1 MIDLRH
7 LRTLTALVETGSLT
21 AASVRLHLTQSAL
34 SHQIKE
40 LEERLGLALINR
52 GARPLKLTYAGQ
64 MLVDLA
70 GQVLPRVDETL
81 AGMNRLARA
90 AAGRLYIAG
99 ECHSC
104 LEWVLPL
111 LASYRGSFPEVE
123 LDVVLS
129 ASLDPLPR
137 LLDGSLDVV
146 LTPDR
151 RELPGLTWR
160 RLFDY
165 ELKLVVAAGHSLS
178 ERSHIVPEDLRGE
191 TLLVY
196 PVERARLDIFTRFL
210 WPAGV
215 EPARVRQ
222 AEGTTLLLELAALAQ
237 GVAVLPDWACKS
249 ALRDGRIS
257 TLKLGSDGLS
267 GSLWASIREA
277 EAGLPHIKGFIDAAL
292 QQEGIV
298 TT

>member
-7 LRTLTALVETGSLT
+7 LRTLSALAETGSLT

-40 LEERLGLALINR
+40 LEERLGLALVNR

-64 MLVDLA
+64 MLADLA
-70 GQVLPRVDETL
+70 GQVMPRVDETL
-81 AGMNRLARA
+81 ANISRLARGTS
-90 AAGRLYIAG
+90 GRLYIAG

-111 LASYRGSFPEVE
+111 LASYRESFPDVE

-137 LLDGSLDVV
+137 LLDGTLDVV

-151 RELPGLTWR
+151 RELPGLAWR

-165 ELKLVVAAGHSLS
+165 ELKLVVAADHPLS
-178 ERSHIVPEDLRGE
+178 GRSHITPEDLQKE
-191 TLLVY
+191 TLLAY

-222 AEGTTLLLELAALAQ
+222 AESTTLLLELAALEQ
-237 GVAVLPDWACKS
+237 GVAALPDWACKA
-249 ALRDGRIS
+249 ALGAGRIS
-257 TLKLGSDGLS
+257 TLSLGADGLS
-267 GSLWASIREA
+267 GSLWVSVRES
-277 EAGLPHIKGFIDAAL
+277 EARLPHIMGFVNTAL
-292 QQEGIV
+292 HQEEIV

>member
-1 MIDLRH
+1 MIELRH
-7 LRTLTALVETGSLT
+7 LRTLLALVETGSLT
-21 AASVRLHLTQSAL
+21 AASIRLHLTQSAL
-34 SHQIKE
+34 SHQVKE
-40 LEERLGLALINR
+40 LEERLGLVLINR

-70 GQVLPRVDETL
+70 DQVLPKVNETL
-81 AGMNRLARA
+81 AGMNRLTRGAT
-90 AAGRLYIAG
+90 GRLYIAG

-111 LASYRGSFPEVE
+111 LASYRESFPGIE

-151 RELPGLTWR
+151 RELPGLAWR
-160 RLFDY
+160 HLFDY
-165 ELKLVVAAGHSLS
+165 ELKLVVAAGHPLS
-178 ERSHIVPEDLRGE
+178 QRSHVAPEDLRGE

-210 WPAGV
+210 WPAGE
-215 EPARVRQ
+215 EPARIRQ
-222 AEGTTLLLELAALAQ
+222 VEGTTLLLELAALEQ
-237 GVAVLPDWACKS
+237 GVAVLPDWACK
-249 ALRDGRIS
+249 AAHNAGRIS
-257 TLKLGSDGLS
+257 TLTLGSNGLP
-267 GSLWASIREA
+267 GSLWASVREA
-277 EAGLPHIKGFIDAAL
+277 EVGLPHIKGFVDYSSTL
-292 QQEGIV
+292 YR
-298 TT
+298 

>member
-1 MIDLRH
+1 MIELRH
-7 LRTLTALVETGSLT
+7 LRTLLALVETGSLT
-21 AASVRLHLTQSAL
+21 AASIRLHLTQSAL
-34 SHQIKE
+34 SHQVKE
-40 LEERLGLALINR
+40 LEERLGLVLINR

-70 GQVLPRVDETL
+70 DQVLPKVNETL
-81 AGMNRLARA
+81 AGMNRLTRGAT
-90 AAGRLYIAG
+90 GRLYIAG

-111 LASYRGSFPEVE
+111 LASYRESFPGIE

-151 RELPGLTWR
+151 RELPGLAWR
-160 RLFDY
+160 HLFDY
-165 ELKLVVAAGHSLS
+165 ELKLVVAAGHPLS
-178 ERSHIVPEDLRGE
+178 QRSHVAPGDLRGE

-215 EPARVRQ
+215 EPARIRQ
-222 AEGTTLLLELAALAQ
+222 VEGTTLLLELAALKQ
-237 GVAVLPDWACKS
+237 GVAILPDWACKV

-257 TLKLGSDGLS
+257 TLTLGSDGLF
-267 GSLWASIREA
+267 GSLWASMREA
-277 EAGLPHIKGFIDAAL
+277 EAGLTHIKGFVDAAI
-292 QQEGIV
+292 QREDIV